1 MNHGLFEIGTGSVL
15 RMESYTHSFKL
26 TERSGCLISIH
37 EKSKK

>member
-1 MNHGLFEIGTGSVL
+1 MNRGLFVIVGKGSIL

-37 EKSKK
+37 E